1 MTLQTRTRIGSLFEN
16 AKGRGSKPFIAYLT
30 GGDPTPSRTAELM
43 LALERGG
50 TDLIELGVPFSDPIA
65 DGPVIQRASER
76 ALAAGTRLPRLL
88 DIVREVRRRSE
99 IPILLFSYMNPLL
112 RYGFDKLGADASE
125 AGIDGVL
132 MTDLCVE
139 EAEEPVARLRRH
151 GLDTVFLAAPTS
163 SERRLQLI
171 AEHSTG
177 FVYLVSRTGV
187 TGEQQSISEAAAPLA
202 NRMRRITELP
212 LAIGFGISTP
222 EQVAETARIAD
233 GVVVGSSIVKCIEV
247 NASAL
252 DLPAKVETFVRH
264 LTSLLPTRAP
274 AKGTP

>member
-1 MTLQTRTRIGSLFEN
+1 VITAQARTRIGGLFDK
-16 AKGRGSKPFIAYLT
+16 ARRDGRKPFIAYLT
-30 GGDPTPSRTAELM
+30 GGDPTPAHTASLI

-76 ALAAGTRLPRLL
+76 ALAAGTKMSQLL
-88 DIVREVRRRSE
+88 GVVRDVRRHSE

-125 AGIDGVL
+125 AGVDGVL

-139 EAEEPVARLRRH
+139 EADEPVRRLRQH

-163 SERRLQLI
+163 SERRLKLV
-171 AEHSTG
+171 AERSSG
-177 FVYLVSRTGV
+177 FIYLVSRTGV
-187 TGEQQSISEAAAPLA
+187 TGEQQSQSETAAPLA
-202 NRMRRITELP
+202 NRMRYFTELP

-222 EQVAETARIAD
+222 EQVAETARFAD
-233 GVVVGSSIVKCIEV
+233 GVVVGSAIVKCIEV
-247 NASAL
+247 YGNAS
-252 DLPAKVETFVRH
+252 DLTARVEAFTRH
-264 LTSLLPTRAP
+264 LTSNLLKA
-274 AKGTP
+274 

>member
-1 MTLQTRTRIGSLFEN
+1 MPVEARIHTRIGSLFDN
-16 AKGRGSKPFIAYLT
+16 ARRDGRKPFIAYLT
-30 GGDPTPSRTAELM
+30 GGDPTPAHTAALI

-50 TDLIELGVPFSDPIA
+50 ADLIELGVPFSDPIA

-76 ALAAGTRLPRLL
+76 ALAAGTKMSQLL
-88 DIVREVRRRSE
+88 SIVHQVRRQSE

-112 RYGFDKLGADASE
+112 HYGFDKLGADASE
-125 AGIDGVL
+125 AGVDGVL

-139 EAEEPVARLRRH
+139 EAAEPVARLRQH

-171 AEHSTG
+171 AEHSSG

-187 TGEQQSISEAAAPLA
+187 TGERQSISDTAAPLA
-202 NRMRRITELP
+202 NRMRRLTQLP

-222 EQVAETARIAD
+222 EQVAETARVAD
-233 GVVVGSSIVKCIEV
+233 GVVVGSAIVKCIEANG
-247 NASAL
+247 NAA
-252 DLPAKVETFVRH
+252 DLPARVEAFTRH
-264 LTSLLPTRAP
+264 LTSGLPRQ
-274 AKGTP
+274 

>member
-1 MTLQTRTRIGSLFEN
+1 MSVQTRTRIGSLFEN
-16 AKGRGSKPFIAYLT
+16 AKGQGTKPFIAYLT
-30 GGDPTPSRTAELM
+30 GGDPTPSRTAELI

-76 ALAAGTRLPRLL
+76 ALAAGTRLPNLL
-88 DIVREVRRRSE
+88 EIVRQVRRTSE

-112 RYGFDKLGADASE
+112 RYGFDKLGADASG

-139 EAEEPVARLRRH
+139 EAEEPVGRLRRH

-163 SERRLQLI
+163 SERRLQLV
-171 AEHSTG
+171 AEHSSG

-187 TGEQQSISEAAAPLA
+187 TGEQQSVSEAAAPLA
-202 NRMRRITELP
+202 SRMRGITELP
-212 LAIGFGISTP
+212 LAVGFGISTP

-247 NASAL
+247 NAEAP
-252 DLPAKVETFVRH
+252 DLPAKLETFVRH
-264 LTSLLPTRAP
+264 LTSLLP
-274 AKGTP
+274 AKLR

>member
-1 MTLQTRTRIGSLFEN
+1 MTVQTRTRIGSLFEN
-16 AKGRGSKPFIAYLT
+16 AKGQGSKPFIAYLT
-30 GGDPTPSRTAELM
+30 GGDPTPARTAELI

-76 ALAAGTRLPRLL
+76 ALAAGTRLPHLL
-88 DIVREVRRRSE
+88 EIVREVRRSSE

-139 EAEEPVARLRRH
+139 EAEEPVTRLRRH
-151 GLDTVFLAAPTS
+151 RLDTVFLAAPTS

-171 AEHSTG
+171 AEHSSG

-202 NRMRRITELP
+202 NRMRRMTNLP

-222 EQVAETARIAD
+222 EQVAETARVAD
-233 GVVVGSSIVKCIEV
+233 GVVVGSSIVKCIEL
-247 NASAL
+247 NSSAP
-252 DLPAKVETFVRH
+252 DLPGKVETFVNH
-264 LTSLLPTRAP
+264 LTSLLPAKAP
-274 AKGTP
+274 KGTA